1 MQSRMLPQLCR
12 LIFKPQLCSCI
23 LHHTVILLIL
33 TDIATVTNVKSGIE
47 DPPDGR
53 NGTDFAAK
61 FYILNVMDVSF
72 SGIVVVILSSGG
84 IAFFCKCKKS
94 KLAKLQEQAQKKQE
108 ELNVLSEL
116 NAQLL
121 ELKRGN
127 HQVKE
132 DFRLLDET
140 IKELAENKEKLQ
152 LVEIKIAQTEKEK
165 ETDKTERYLEEK
177 QSLLTAQR
185 KLEKRKEELENLQL
199 NMEKQLQ
206 QIEDIISRMRERK
219 TKSECVLE
227 VIDLKLEE
235 VEC

>member
-1 MQSRMLPQLCR
+1 M
-12 LIFKPQLCSCI
+12 
-23 LHHTVILLIL
+23 
-33 TDIATVTNVKSGIE
+33 
-47 DPPDGR
+47 
-53 NGTDFAAK
+53 
-61 FYILNVMDVSF
+61 F
-72 SGIVVVILSSGG
+72 S
-84 IAFFCKCKKS
+84 
-94 KLAKLQEQAQKKQE
+94 AKLQEQAQKKQE

-227 VIDLKLEE
+227 VIDLRLEE